1 MAQKRSSGKFY
12 EQWQTLTFH
21 NRDFLN
27 FMANLATV
35 KAKISVKILN
45 QDTDN
50 ISNTYATI
58 TESLCN
64 ESCNLFA

>member
-1 MAQKRSSGKFY
+1 MANSINSGKPSHFM
-12 EQWQTLTFH
+12 T
-21 NRDFLN
+21 DFLS

-35 KAKISVKILN
+35 KAKISVKMLN

-50 ISNTYATI
+50 INNTYATM

-64 ESCNLFA
+64 EGCNLFA

>member
-1 MAQKRSSGKFY
+1 MAQERSSGKFY

-21 NRDFLN
+21 YRDFLS
-27 FMANLATV
+27 FIANLATV
-35 KAKISVKILN
+35 KAKISVKLLN
-45 QDTDN
+45 QDTDKMN
-50 ISNTYATI
+50 NTYTI